1 MEISG
6 TRILITGGSRG
17 IGEAV
22 ARELNRRGAH
32 LVLVAR
38 NEKLLNEVATSLGPH
53 SHAVVADLADPTQ
66 VDGLLARCEAAA
78 GGPIDVLVNN
88 AGLDEIGMFAD
99 AQSEDVR
106 RIHQVNLLTPIEL
119 CRQAVPG
126 MLARNHGQI
135 VNVSSMAAGGA
146 FTGMTLYASTKGGL
160 TSFTGVLNH
169 ELRRTNIDVTIVE
182 LGPIPTDMLSGIDSF
197 EPARRSFERT
207 AKLQLLPNVDRAV
220 VAREMADAIARGKHS
235 VRLPKRAAAFPI
247 IRSAPQRILDLIL
260 RDLPSQ
266 EPQEPLK

>member
-1 MEISG
+1 MNISG
-6 TRILITGGSRG
+6 TRILVTGGSRG
-17 IGEAV
+17 IGEAI
-22 ARELNRRGAH
+22 ARELSRRGAH

-38 NEKLLNEVATSLGPH
+38 PSKLLEEVAASLGPNA
-53 SHAVVADLADPTQ
+53 HAVAADLVDPAQ

-78 GGPIDVLVNN
+78 GGPIDVLINN
-88 AGLDEIGMFAD
+88 AGLDEIGMFAE
-99 AQSEDVR
+99 AKAEDVR

-119 CRQAVPG
+119 CRQAMPG
-126 MLARNHGQI
+126 MLARNRGQI

-182 LGPIPTDMLSGIDSF
+182 LGPIPTDMLNGISDF
-197 EPARRSFERT
+197 APAQRSFDRA
-207 AKLQLLPNVDRAV
+207 AKLQLLPNVDRTV
-220 VAREMADAIARGKHS
+220 VAREVADAVAKGKRS

-247 IRSAPQRILDLIL
+247 IRSTPQRVLDLIL
-260 RDLPSQ
+260 RDIPSQ
-266 EPQEPLK
+266 EPMK